1 MDESG
6 PRGSGQRLIWEILM
20 YLIKNPDAKDT
31 VDGIK
36 RWWISKGETHYQAK
50 DVEQALDELVARGWV
65 IKRVSTRSVFG
76 LNKERIAEIERF
88 LKERENG

>member
-6 PRGSGQRLIWEILM
+6 PKGSGQRLIGQILM

-31 VDGIK
+31 VDGVK
-36 RWWISKGETHYQAK
+36 HWWTSETHYQAK

-65 IKRVSTRSVFG
+65 TKRVSTRSVFG
-76 LNKERIAEIERF
+76 LNKERIPEIERF
-88 LKERENG
+88 LKEGRC